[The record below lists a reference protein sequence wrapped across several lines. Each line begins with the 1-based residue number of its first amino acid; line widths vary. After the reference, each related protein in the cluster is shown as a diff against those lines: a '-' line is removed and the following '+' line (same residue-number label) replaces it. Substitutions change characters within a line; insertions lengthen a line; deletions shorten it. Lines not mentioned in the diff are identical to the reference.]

1 MMQLKEKLQL
11 EIENITKCVNQDEH
25 LKGYK
30 TAFENIVKDI
40 DAQMLEMEKQN
51 IIDAYVKG
59 CENTYGND
67 EPDSG
72 YPDSEEAEY
81 YYNQTFKPE

>member
-1 MMQLKEKLQL
+1 MTKQSAMMQLKEKLQL

-51 IIDAYVKG
+51 IIDAYLDARLEGEFK
-59 CENTYGND
+59 
-67 EPDSG
+67 EPTDG
-72 YPDSEEAEY
+72 ED
-81 YYNQTFKPE
+81 YYNQTFNQ

>member
-1 MMQLKEKLQL
+1 MTKQSAMMQLKEKLQL

-40 DAQMLEMEKQN
+40 DAQMLEMDKQN
-51 IIDAYVKG
+51 IIDAYNEG
-59 CENTYGND
+59 RGDNGGED
-67 EPDSG
+67 
-72 YPDSEEAEY
+72 
-81 YYNQTFKPE
+81 YYNQTFNQ